1 MYINKGVIKMTNE
14 EQEIRESMIQSLHNE
29 RFWTKWADGYIS
41 CPICGATIHPQIKII
56 HITWHER
63 NNR

>member
-1 MYINKGVIKMTNE
+1 MTNE